1 MRSFTSY
8 QATDMDR
15 FFWFWLLVTNLSV
28 TESGGEDI
36 CLTQPISEIKRKV
49 EQDALLP
56 CTASAECSE
65 NGMSYKW
72 FVFKKKQ
79 HSSIEVDFNSPRFSL
94 DRASLRI
101 KSLNVNDSGI
111 YHCAAEWT
119 REPTKGKQHV
129 GMGTTLTVRALES
142 MTKHI
147 LLWLSFVLLA
157 IYSSVILTL
166 ILSKKFACNRSICR
180 GSFRTDKNN
189 STNKARPKSQFR
201 DVLQEM
207 YNKKKLQSD
216 TQTTGSNP
224 SEAQTASSDLKS
236 SIDDIYQNV

>member
-1 MRSFTSY
+1 
-8 QATDMDR
+8 MDR

-72 FVFKKKQ
+72 FVFKKNQ

-166 ILSKKFACNRSICR
+166 ILSKK
-180 GSFRTDKNN
+180 NN